1 MRQLSVGGAIVT
13 AVGGVDDDLDP
24 ALVARVAAICLA
36 LPETFEQDAW
46 IGVRW
51 RIRQRTFAHLA
62 HVDPRGG
69 SVFGLAA
76 RLASPAD
83 VLTFRSAGEE
93 LEALVRSGLPFYK
106 PDWSPHVIGMVL
118 DTDTD
123 WDEVTE
129 LMADSYCL
137 MAPKKL
143 ARLVPRP
150 P

>member
-1 MRQLSVGGAIVT
+1 MGD
-13 AVGGVDDDLDP
+13 VDVDLDP

-36 LPETFEQDAW
+36 LPETYEQDAW

-76 RLASPAD
+76 RLGSPAD
-83 VLTFRSAGEE
+83 VITFRSTGAE

-106 PDWSPHVIGMVL
+106 PDWSPHVIGMVV
-118 DTDTD
+118 DDETD
-123 WDEVTE
+123 WDEVAE
-129 LMADSYCL
+129 LVAESYCL

-143 ARLVPRP
+143 ARLVQP
-150 P
+150 PS

>member
-1 MRQLSVGGAIVT
+1 MSADRARVT
-13 AVGGVDDDLDP
+13 AVGDVDVDLDP

-36 LPETFEQDAW
+36 LPEAHEQDAW

-76 RLASPAD
+76 RLGSPTD
-83 VLTFRSAGEE
+83 VITFRSAGEE
-93 LEALVRSGLPFYK
+93 LEALVHSGLPFYK
-106 PDWSPHVIGMVL
+106 PDWSPHVIGLVIG
-118 DTDTD
+118 DDTD
-123 WDEVTE
+123 WDEVAE

-143 ARLVPRP
+143 ARLVQP
-150 P
+150 PL

>member
-1 MRQLSVGGAIVT
+1 MRGASLA
-13 AVGGVDDDLDP
+13 AVGDVDDDLDP

-36 LPETFEQDAW
+36 LPEAHEQDAW

-76 RLASPAD
+76 RLRSPAD
-83 VLTFRSAGEE
+83 VITFRSDGEE

-106 PDWSPHVIGMVL
+106 PDWSPHVIGMVI
-118 DTDTD
+118 DADTD
-123 WDEVTE
+123 WDEVAE

-143 ARLVPRP
+143 ARLVQP
-150 P
+150 PP

>member
-1 MRQLSVGGAIVT
+1 MGD
-13 AVGGVDDDLDP
+13 VDDDLDP

-36 LPETFEQDAW
+36 LPETHEQDAW

-76 RLASPAD
+76 RLRSPAD
-83 VLTFRSAGEE
+83 VITFRSSGAE
-93 LEALVRSGLPFYK
+93 LDALVHSGLPFYK
-106 PDWSPHVIGMVL
+106 PDWSPQVIGMVL
-118 DTDTD
+118 DGDTD
-123 WDEVTE
+123 WEEVAE
-129 LMADSYCL
+129 LMTESYCL

-143 ARLVPRP
+143 ARLVEYPRS
-150 P
+150 

>member
-1 MRQLSVGGAIVT
+1 MGDVG
-13 AVGGVDDDLDP
+13 DDLDP

-36 LPETFEQDAW
+36 LPESHEQDAW

-76 RLASPAD
+76 RLGRPAD
-83 VLTFRSAGEE
+83 VITFRSSGAE
-93 LEALVRSGLPFYK
+93 LEALIHTGLPFYK
-106 PDWSPHVIGMVL
+106 PDWSPHVVGMVVGA
-118 DTDTD
+118 DTD
-123 WDEVTE
+123 WGEVGE
-129 LMADSYCL
+129 LIAESYCL

-143 ARLVPRP
+143 ASQVRP
-150 P
+150 PA

>member
-1 MRQLSVGGAIVT
+1 MGLSAPPASVTGVGD
-13 AVGGVDDDLDP
+13 VGDDLDP
-24 ALVARVAAICLA
+24 ALVARVGAICLA
-36 LPETFEQDAW
+36 LPETHEQDAW

-83 VLTFRSAGEE
+83 VITFRSSGEE
-93 LEALVRSGLPFYK
+93 LAALVHSGLPFYK

-118 DTDTD
+118 DDDTD

-129 LMADSYCL
+129 LLADSYCL

-143 ARLVPRP
+143 ARLVQP
-150 P
+150 PA